1 MKPQANFS
9 RKKMT
14 NNKQSIRPII
24 ANISS
29 IENKSQEE
37 RFQNEVLRPIIKL
50 QHDLIVVFFEN
61 HMLQK
66 KLIFSD
72 LNAVKKS
79 ELIVSVF
86 SKDSQ
91 FKVELRGLII
101 GLFTVE
107 EFAIYQNMSSEINKR
122 IYTMIKERLLS
133 TI

>member
-1 MKPQANFS
+1 
-9 RKKMT
+9 MT
-14 NNKQSIRPII
+14 NHKHSIRPTIE
-24 ANISS
+24 NISN

-61 HMLQK
+61 HTLHK

-72 LNAVKKS
+72 LSALKKS
-79 ELIVSVF
+79 DLIVSIF
-86 SKDSQ
+86 NKDSQ
-91 FKVELRGLII
+91 FKIELRGLII
-101 GLFTVE
+101 GHFTVE
-107 EFAIYQNMSSEINKR
+107 EFTIYQNMSSEINKR

>member
-1 MKPQANFS
+1 M
-9 RKKMT
+9 
-14 NNKQSIRPII
+14 NNDKQSIRPII
-24 ANISS
+24 KNISN
-29 IENKSQEE
+29 IENKSQQE

-61 HMLQK
+61 HTLQK

-86 SKDSQ
+86 NKDSQ
-91 FKVELRGLII
+91 FKIELRGLII

-107 EFAIYQNMSSEINKR
+107 EFTIYQNMSSEINKR

>member
-1 MKPQANFS
+1 
-9 RKKMT
+9 MT
-14 NNKQSIRPII
+14 NDKQSIRPII
-24 ANISS
+24 TNISS
-29 IENKSQEE
+29 IDNKSQEE
-37 RFQNEVLRPIIKL
+37 RFQNEVLRPILKQ
-50 QHDLIVVFFEN
+50 QHDLLVAFFEN
-61 HMLQK
+61 HTLQK

-101 GLFTVE
+101 GHFTVE
-107 EFAIYQNMSSEINKR
+107 EFTIYQNMSSEINKR